1 MTDNAHPQT
10 KPKVSAYVMA
20 LIIIVSIG
28 WYAFVARDMMRKNAL
43 TTALKKGDSTAALAI
58 LQEMRDADP
67 SDPEVLSNRGEIYRM
82 RTNLTASI
90 ADHNAAIELGIP
102 AYEKKPKTLSFLYFR
117 RGAAY
122 LAADEAEL
130 GLADFEEA
138 ISLDDKTVPARNALA
153 WTLCTHPDT
162 SLHEP
167 ARAIELA
174 TKACEL
180 SGWKIA
186 ATIDT
191 LAAAHAAAGN
201 FEQAIIEQ
209 EKALAAADKPVL
221 IAILDVHMK
230 RLLANKAIIEDPVL
244 PDTSTTSP
252 SANSTPSS

>member
-1 MTDNAHPQT
+1 MTDNTQPQA

-20 LIIIVSIG
+20 FIIIVSIG

-43 TTALKKGDSTAALAI
+43 TAALKKGDSTAALSV
-58 LQEMRDADP
+58 LQEMRDSDP

-90 ADHNAAIELGIP
+90 ADHNAAIELGIT
-102 AYEKKPKTLSFLYFR
+102 AYEKNTAKLSLLYLR
-117 RGAAY
+117 RGVSY

-130 GLADFEEA
+130 GLADFEESL
-138 ISLDDKTVPARNALA
+138 SLDDKTVQARNALA
-153 WTLCTHPDT
+153 WTLCTHPDS

-180 SGWKIA
+180 SGWKDA

-191 LAAAHAAAGN
+191 LAAAHAATGN

-209 EKALAAADKPVL
+209 EKALAAADNSLL
-221 IAILDVHMK
+221 ITILDGHMK
-230 RLLANKAIIEDPVL
+230 RLLSNKAIIENPVL
-244 PDTSTTSP
+244 PESP
-252 SANSTPSS
+252 